1 MTSDFEIG
9 RVVGVNTAQI
19 SVELNQTIGGMN
31 KRTFEGIQEVGLIG
45 SYVIVPRDSLRLVGI
60 VTSVAYEAKNSKSE
74 GDIVVLSPQAKQIL
88 RAVLIGTI
96 EKSNFTQGLSVFPLL
111 DAPVHLST
119 EADLDLIFGKSN
131 SEIDEKSRMAKYS
144 ISIGKSSIFSSRE
157 VKVDPDAFFGKHAAI
172 LGSTGSGK
180 SCTIASIF
188 QSILKQANIKR
199 TTFVILDTNGE
210 YRSAFKEQTVEGAWK
225 DINGVTSSYI
235 PTDPNQV
242 NDRLTIPYWFMNA
255 EDFIRIFEASQAT
268 QVPVLLKALRSAR
281 NSKIDSNNEFT
292 ADSPVYFEKLNFE
305 SDHIESELKKSDL
318 HYNTVKGYVSTMLI
332 RMNRL
337 FSDRRF
343 EFLFGKSG
351 KNWHDAEHVLSAFIR
366 DIFGVDSIKKAGF
379 DLSDYNN
386 VPLGQFPFYDRQRAD
401 ASECNIV
408 IIDLSLLASEVLENV
423 TALIGRLVLEFL
435 QRLGEVNSGSLRS
448 KLPVVLVLEEAQN
461 FLSHHRPAEG
471 ESISRLVYERIAREG
486 RKYGLGLV
494 VASQRPSE
502 LSRTVLSQCNSFVV
516 HRLQNPDDLKYFK
529 QIVPS
534 IYEPMLNQLPALAP
548 QTALVLGE
556 CVPAPT
562 LVKIRDADPIP
573 SCHDPQFY
581 TYWTSDTPPDIPFEE
596 ICAAWEGKEFATRSE
611 KSLDDSEKELE

>member
-60 VTSVAYEAKNSKSE
+60 VTRVAYEEKNSKSE
-74 GDIVVLSPQAKQIL
+74 GDIVVLSPTAKQTL
-88 RAVLIGTI
+88 HAVLIGTI
-96 EKSNFTQGLSVFPLL
+96 EKSNFTQGVSIFPLL

-131 SEIDEKSRMAKYS
+131 SEIDEESQMAKYS
-144 ISIGKSSIFSSRE
+144 IPIGKSSIFSSRE

-188 QSILKQANIKR
+188 QSILKQSDIKR

-210 YRSAFKEQTVEGAWK
+210 YRSAFKEQNIDGTWT
-225 DINGVTSSYI
+225 DIEGVTSSYI
-235 PTDPNQV
+235 PTDSIQV
-242 NDRLTIPYWFMNA
+242 NDRLTIPYWFMNS
-255 EDFIRIFEASQAT
+255 EDFIRIFEASPAT
-268 QVPVLLKALRSAR
+268 QAPVLLEALRSAR
-281 NSKIDSNNEFT
+281 NSKIDNDDKFT

-305 SDHIESELKKSDL
+305 SEHIGLAIKQSDQNS
-318 HYNTVKGYVSTMLI
+318 NTVKGYVSTMLI

-351 KNWHDAEHVLSAFIR
+351 KNWKNAEHILSAFIR
-366 DIFGVDSIKKAGF
+366 DILGLDCRRDDRFN
-379 DLSDYNN
+379 LSDYTDIS
-386 VPLGQFPFYDRQRAD
+386 LGQFPFYDRQRSGAR
-401 ASECNIV
+401 ECNIV
-408 IIDLSLLASEVLENV
+408 IVDLSLLAAEVLENV
-423 TALIGRLVLEFL
+423 TALIGRLILEFL
-435 QRLGEVNSGSLRS
+435 QRLGEVSSGSLRGE
-448 KLPVVLVLEEAQN
+448 LPVVLVLEEAQN
-461 FLSHHRPAEG
+461 FINQYRPNDG

-529 QIVPS
+529 RIVPS

-556 CVPAPT
+556 CVPAPM

-573 SCHDPQFY
+573 SCRDPQFY

-596 ICAAWEGKEFATRSE
+596 ICAIWEGKKLTSTSE
-611 KSLDDSEKELE
+611 EPMNES

>member
-45 SYVIVPRDSLRLVGI
+45 SYVIVPKDALRLVGI
-60 VTSVAYEAKNSKSE
+60 VTSVAYEEKNIKSE
-74 GDIVVLSPQAKQIL
+74 GDIIVLSPLAKQTL

-96 EKSNFTQGLSVFPLL
+96 EKSNFSQGVSVFPLL

-119 EADLDLIFGKSN
+119 ESDLDLIFGKSN
-131 SEIDEKSRMAKYS
+131 GEVKKESHVPGYFIP
-144 ISIGKSSIFSSRE
+144 IGKSAIFSGRE

-188 QSILKQANIKR
+188 QSILKQTDIKR

-210 YRSAFKEQTVEGAWK
+210 YKSAFKEKSVDGTWK
-225 DINGVTSSYI
+225 DIGGVTSSYI
-235 PTDPNQV
+235 PTDSSQV

-255 EDFIRIFEASQAT
+255 EDFMRIFEASPAT
-268 QVPVLLKALRSAR
+268 QAPVLLEALRSAR
-281 NSKIDSNNEFT
+281 NSDITNNNEFT
-292 ADSPVYFEKLNFE
+292 ADSPVYFDKLNFE
-305 SDHIESELKKSDL
+305 SDHIESALNHSD
-318 HYNTVKGYVSTMLI
+318 YNYKTVKGYVSTMLI

-351 KNWHDAEHVLSAFIR
+351 KNLHNAENILSAFIR
-366 DIFGVDSIKKAGF
+366 DILGLDSQKDTAFG
-379 DLSDYNN
+379 LSDSNTT
-386 VPLGQFPFYDRQRAD
+386 PPGQFPFYDRQRSGAK
-401 ASECNIV
+401 ECNIV
-408 IIDLSLLASEVLENV
+408 IVDLSLLAAEVLENV
-423 TALIGRLVLEFL
+423 TALIGRLILEFL
-435 QRLGEVNSGSLRS
+435 QRLGEVSSGSLRGE
-448 KLPVVLVLEEAQN
+448 LPVVLVLEEAQN
-461 FLSHHRPAEG
+461 FINQYRPNDG

-502 LSRTVLSQCNSFVV
+502 LSRTVLSQCNSFIV

-529 QIVPS
+529 RIVPS

-556 CVPAPT
+556 CVPAPM

-573 SCHDPQFY
+573 SCRDPKFY
-581 TYWTSDTPPDIPFEE
+581 TYWTSDAPPDIPVEE
-596 ICAAWEGKEFATRSE
+596 ICAIWEGKKLTSTSE
-611 KSLDDSEKELE
+611 EPMNES